1 MKISRNDSIKKNFSS
16 PTQIKRKTENFS
28 SQFQFADNRERKQSL
43 EKLLS
48 KIKKKGKQIIQTNSI
63 KAVQEYKSMIRE
75 YLSLIL
81 QSGYK
86 IKKIQSSWGGMNTMT
101 IIKILDK
108 ELEELS
114 QLVLKEQ
121 RDILAI
127 INKIDCISGILLDAY
142 Q

>member
-1 MKISRNDSIKKNFSS
+1 
-16 PTQIKRKTENFS
+16 
-28 SQFQFADNRERKQSL
+28 
-43 EKLLS
+43 
-48 KIKKKGKQIIQTNSI
+48 
-63 KAVQEYKSMIRE
+63 MIRE

-81 QSGYK
+81 QTGYK
-86 IKKIQSSWGGMNTMT
+86 IKKIQSPWNGMNSMT
-101 IIKILDK
+101 IIKILDR

-121 RDILAI
+121 QGTIAI

>member
-1 MKISRNDSIKKNFSS
+1 MKISRNDSIKKDFSS
-16 PTQIKRKTENFS
+16 PTQIKRKSENFS
-28 SQFQFADNRERKQSL
+28 SQFQFEDNRKRKQSL
-43 EKLLS
+43 KKLLS
-48 KIKKKGKQIIQTNSI
+48 KINKKGRQIIQTNSI

-81 QSGYK
+81 QTGYK
-86 IKKIQSSWGGMNTMT
+86 IKKIQSPWNGMNSMT
-101 IIKILDK
+101 IIKILDR

-121 RDILAI
+121 QGTIAI